1 MMRQC
6 VKWAVVA
13 VVAWGVSAC
22 SSLAPP
28 VPVSPPSEPIV
39 QLQTLPERFALTGRI
54 GVKADGKGYYANFDW
69 VHADG
74 EDQVAIL
81 SPLGQTMAL
90 IQRSAQSVS
99 LTADGKVY
107 DAPDS
112 ETLTRDMLGWALPL
126 DPLAWWVNGSPA
138 PGEFVVTPQGFSQ
151 QGWTIAS
158 EGALPTAMGIRP
170 SRLHLQRPQLDIRMV
185 IHQWQ

>member
-1 MMRQC
+1 MMRKC
-6 VKWAVVA
+6 LKWMAVA
-13 VVAWGVSAC
+13 VVACGMSAC
-22 SSLAPP
+22 SSIAPP
-28 VPVSPPSEPIV
+28 ASPPSSAPIV
-39 QLQTLPERFALTGRI
+39 QLQTLPERFTLTGRI

-69 VHADG
+69 THADG

-151 QGWTIAS
+151 QGWEIAS
-158 EGALPTAMGIRP
+158 EGALPTPMGIRP

-185 IHQWQ
+185 IHRWQ